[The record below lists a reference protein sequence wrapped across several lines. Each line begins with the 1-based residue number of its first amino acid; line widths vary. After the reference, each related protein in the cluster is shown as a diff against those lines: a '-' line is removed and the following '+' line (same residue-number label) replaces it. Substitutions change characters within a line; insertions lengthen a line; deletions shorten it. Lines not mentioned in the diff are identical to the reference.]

1 MNSSTLKN
9 TLVVAFVCTAFVG
22 FAEQMD
28 RPSGFKFGERLTLKP
43 YVSVGAT
50 YDSNAEARKKGSE
63 DVLWQVNPGFGLE
76 YRSEQWSA
84 VLNGYYQFQAHTKS
98 SQNQRDNHSY
108 GESLT
113 LNWTDSLPNE
123 RGWTIAL
130 TESFRV
136 MSELDDISDASGNSY
151 NQDRQ
156 QFDISGVV
164 QRRITDRFH
173 ASIQGGYYWLDYMNS
188 ASRGSSLFGWD
199 RWMAGGEVGYAL
211 SPWTDLLL
219 VGSYQRYNQGNRG
232 DGKGY
237 GYKNTSAGSDGVTI
251 QGGFGTYATERISYR
266 VLGGWTNY
274 NYDRGGKGSSGFSY
288 SVSGNWTI
296 TETWKSSLLASS
308 MYQPTEREFGS
319 SQRVDMI
326 SWGIAHSM
334 IRGKLNG
341 TFDVAYR
348 RETREHS
355 ASQSY
360 DYDLDFLTFRL
371 GLNYTLNRYAS
382 LYSMLEYRKSMSDK
396 SEGRGEAYDY
406 DRYRATVGVR
416 FTY

>member
-1 MNSSTLKN
+1 MKSSTLKT
-9 TLVVAFVCTAFVG
+9 TLALAFACAAFAG

-28 RPSGFKFGERLTLKP
+28 RPSGLKFGERLTLKP

-50 YDSNAEARKKGSE
+50 YDSNAEAKDGGSE

-76 YRSEQWSA
+76 YRSEQWSV

-98 SQNQRDNHSY
+98 TQNQRDNHSW
-108 GESLT
+108 GENLT

-123 RGWTIAL
+123 RGWTVSL
-130 TESFRV
+130 SESFRV
-136 MSELDDISDASGNSY
+136 MNELDDISDASGNSWS
-151 NQDRQ
+151 QDRQ
-156 QFDISGVV
+156 EFTISGVV

-173 ASIQGGYYWLDYMNS
+173 ASVQGSYYWLDYMNS
-188 ASRGSSLFGWD
+188 ASKGSSLFGWD
-199 RWMAGGEVGYAL
+199 RWMVGGEVGYAL

-232 DGKGY
+232 DGKSEGY
-237 GYKNTSAGSDGVTI
+237 RNTSAGSDGVTV

-274 NYDRGGKGSSGFSY
+274 SYDKGGKNSSGFSY

-348 RETREHS
+348 RETREYS

-371 GLNYTLNRYAS
+371 GLNYTLNRFAA
-382 LYSMLEYRKSMSDK
+382 LYSSLEYRKSMSDK
-396 SEGRGEAYDY
+396 DEGRGAAYDY
-406 DRYRATVGVR
+406 DRFRATVGVR

>member
-1 MNSSTLKN
+1 M
-9 TLVVAFVCTAFVG
+9 
-22 FAEQMD
+22 
-28 RPSGFKFGERLTLKP
+28 
-43 YVSVGAT
+43 
-50 YDSNAEARKKGSE
+50 
-63 DVLWQVNPGFGLE
+63 
-76 YRSEQWSA
+76 
-84 VLNGYYQFQAHTKS
+84 
-98 SQNQRDNHSY
+98 
-108 GESLT
+108 
-113 LNWTDSLPNE
+113 
-123 RGWTIAL
+123 
-130 TESFRV
+130 
-136 MSELDDISDASGNSY
+136 
-151 NQDRQ
+151 
-156 QFDISGVV
+156 
-164 QRRITDRFH
+164 
-173 ASIQGGYYWLDYMNS
+173 
-188 ASRGSSLFGWD
+188 
-199 RWMAGGEVGYAL
+199 
-211 SPWTDLLL
+211 TDLLL

-232 DGKGY
+232 DGKGE
-237 GYKNTSAGSDGVTI
+237 GYRNTSAGSDGVTV

-274 NYDRGGKGSSGFSY
+274 SYDEGGKGSSGFSY

-348 RETREHS
+348 RETREYS

-371 GLNYTLNRYAS
+371 GLNYTLNRFAA
-382 LYSMLEYRKSMSDK
+382 LYSSLEYRKSMSDK
-396 SEGRGEAYDY
+396 DEGRGAAYDY
-406 DRYRATVGVR
+406 DRFRATVGVR